1 MGPTEGSKSLLL
13 KLPNELFIEVASHL
27 ESFQDF
33 NSLVR
38 TSRLVHEMFNS
49 HLYRRVVAADAI
61 VLDDVVNWVLSEY
74 RLTSL
79 TLLLDNGLSVDYT
92 GRFTGDRYE
101 ESMLCF
107 LCGLHDQERSATL
120 ARVLIQRGADTTKVK
135 SGRDSDTV
143 LKRALLQDNFPILA
157 LFLGHGTD
165 VNTAEIDGRPP
176 LHFASYIPWD
186 KAEMIHFIIAHG
198 ADIEARTHVADI
210 KARSDVGD
218 TPLILYTRNYNYRAT
233 AALLE
238 HGADAGVHNK
248 RGETPLHWA

>member
-13 KLPNELFIEVASHL
+13 KLPNGLFIEVASHL
-27 ESFQDF
+27 ESFQDL

-49 HLYRRVVAADAI
+49 HLYRRAVAADAI
-61 VLDDVVNWVLSEY
+61 VFDDLVSWVLSEY

-157 LFLGHGTD
+157 LFLGQRGRCQHG
-165 VNTAEIDGRPP
+165 
-176 LHFASYIPWD
+176 
-186 KAEMIHFIIAHG
+186 
-198 ADIEARTHVADI
+198 
-210 KARSDVGD
+210 GD
-218 TPLILYTRNYNYRAT
+218 
-233 AALLE
+233 
-238 HGADAGVHNK
+238 
-248 RGETPLHWA
+248 